1 MDPIRHDPGRVPLSV
16 LDLAPL
22 RHGATPAQALAESVE
37 LARHVE
43 ALGYR
48 RYWFAEHH
56 GMPGIASAAPAVL
69 IARIAAATST
79 IRVGSGGVMLP
90 NHAPLAVAEQFGT
103 LEAMFPGRID
113 LGIGRAP
120 GSDSLTAAALR
131 RGMPTSGEDLPELLA
146 ELVGFFRGEFP
157 EGHPFRRI
165 RAVPALGN
173 QPPIWLLGSSGYSAQ
188 LAGRL
193 GLPFAFAHHFSQAN
207 TLPALA
213 LYREQFRPAAAPTP
227 TPATT
232 PTTMIGAIVV
242 VADTDAEARRLAL
255 PTALAFLRLR
265 QGTPGPYPTV
275 EQAEEYPWSPRER
288 AFAEEWFSLNV
299 VGGPDSV
306 REQLDRLLEATRV
319 DELMV
324 LCAVPDPEA
333 RRRSYTLLRE
343 LHDR

>member
-1 MDPIRHDPGRVPLSV
+1 MSRGSTRIPLSV
-16 LDLAPL
+16 LDVVPL
-22 RHGATPAQALAESVE
+22 RQGATAGQALAESLA

-56 GMPGIASAAPAVL
+56 GMPGIASAVPAVL
-69 IARIAAATST
+69 VGQVAAATST

-90 NHAPLAVAEQFGT
+90 NHAPLAIAEQFGT
-103 LEAMFPGRID
+103 LEALFPGRID

-120 GSDSLTAAALR
+120 GTDSLTAMALR
-131 RGMPTSGEDLPELLA
+131 RGAAASGDDLPELLA
-146 ELVGFFRGEFP
+146 ELVGFFRGQFP
-157 EGHPFRRI
+157 DGHPFRRI
-165 RAVPALGN
+165 RAVPALGHE
-173 QPPIWLLGSSGYSAQ
+173 PPIWLLGSSGYSAR

-213 LYREQFRPAAAPTP
+213 LYRDTFHPSAALERPEA
-227 TPATT
+227 
-232 PTTMIGAIVV
+232 MIGAIVI
-242 VADTDAEARRLAL
+242 VADTDEEARRLAL

-265 QGTPGPYPTV
+265 RGAPGPYPTI
-275 EQAEEYPWSPRER
+275 EEAEAYPWTPEER
-288 AFAEEWFSLNV
+288 AFAEDWLALNV
-299 VGGPDSV
+299 VGGPSSV

-324 LCAVPDPEA
+324 LCTVPDAEA
-333 RRRSYTLLRE
+333 RQRSYTLLRQ
-343 LHDR
+343 LHDGSLTFR